1 MDPEPFASLILVR
14 IDVTFHP
21 FTTGILFGIL
31 IVLILLF
38 CSALISGSEV
48 AFFSLSPA
56 DRKNLSDKVNKRST
70 MVLEM
75 LASPERLL
83 GTILITNNFVNV
95 GIVILSAFLMNSIVD
110 FGDSKTL
117 QFVIQVV
124 IVTLIL
130 LLFGEILP
138 KLYASLY
145 KARFSL
151 FMAYPLKF
159 CEKLFYPIS
168 TVLIYSTSLVNKRLA
183 RKKQNLSMDDL
194 SGALELTADD
204 ISEEKTILEGIIKF
218 GNIDV
223 KEIMK
228 ARIDV
233 VSADIQTPFNELI
246 QIAVDSGYSRIPI
259 FKKTFD
265 NVKGILY
272 VKDLL
277 PHLQKSNSFKW
288 QSLVRPPYYVP
299 ENKKID
305 DLLNEFQTKKMHM
318 AIVVDE
324 YGGTS
329 GIVTLEDI
337 IEEIVGEITDESDG
351 DEIIFE
357 KISDDEYLF
366 DGKILLN
373 DLYKIIETDDNIFD
387 VVKGDADTLAGLIL
401 ELKGDFPHKGEKTS
415 YRNYEFTIVAV
426 DKRRIK
432 QIRLLIHPKAK
443 KKHPDEKN
451 HRK

>member
-1 MDPEPFASLILVR
+1 MPASLIFAR

-21 FTTGILFGIL
+21 FTAGIFTGLV
-31 IVLILLF
+31 IVLVLIF

-48 AFFSLSPA
+48 AYFSLSPLEK
-56 DRKNLSDKVNKRST
+56 RKLAEKSSKRSNL
-70 MVLEM
+70 VLDM
-75 LASPERLL
+75 LAKPERLL
-83 GTILITNNFVNV
+83 GTILITNNFINV
-95 GIVILSAFLMNSIVD
+95 GIVILSAYLMNRILD
-110 FGDSKTL
+110 FGTSKTL
-117 QFVIQVV
+117 QFLVQVV

-138 KLYASLY
+138 KLYANLY
-145 KARFSL
+145 TTRFSL

-168 TVLIYSTSLVNKRLA
+168 TVLVFSTSLVNKRLA
-183 RKKQNLSMDDL
+183 NKKQNLSMDDL

-233 VSADIQTPFNELI
+233 VSADIRTPFKELVE
-246 QIAVDSGYSRIPI
+246 IAVKSGYSRIPI
-259 FKKTFD
+259 FIETFD
-265 NVKGILY
+265 HVKGILY

-277 PHLQKSNSFKW
+277 PHIQKSNSFKW
-288 QSLVRPPYYVP
+288 QSLIRPPYFVP

-305 DLLNEFQTKKMHM
+305 DLLHEFQTNKMHL

-337 IEEIVGEITDESDG
+337 IEEIVGEITDESDD
-351 DEIIFE
+351 DEIHYE
-357 KISDDEYLF
+357 KLSENEYLF

-373 DLYKIIETDDNIFD
+373 DLYKILDTDDPIFD
-387 VVKGDADTLAGLIL
+387 EVRGEADTLAGLIL
-401 ELKGDFPHKGEKTS
+401 ELKGELPDKGEKTA
-415 YRNYEFTIVAV
+415 YKNYEFTIVAA
-426 DKRRIK
+426 DNRRIK
-432 QIRLLIHPKAK
+432 KIKLKIHAKIK
-443 KKHPDEKN
+443 KKNPDEGIA
-451 HRK
+451 RTQ